1 MNSAARNPGEQ
12 AAVDPEA
19 VAADVAAALRAA
31 GDDAGTSEQLRT
43 LEQLHQRLAAALTT
57 IDTA

>member
-1 MNSAARNPGEQ
+1 MNSAAPNPGEL

-19 VAADVAAALRAA
+19 VAADVAAALRATD
-31 GDDAGTSEQLRT
+31 DDAGTSEQLRT

-57 IDTA
+57 IDSA

>member
-1 MNSAARNPGEQ
+1 MNSAACNPGEQ